1 MKYKIIFVISMVSFL
16 SCNKFNNKIPFVTL
30 KSSIEVNELSDST
43 YFKNIRNIVYGD
55 YIYAS
60 DEENGRILKLDTNL
74 NLLGTIGNSGQGPK
88 EFAGIG
94 YIAFWKDTLLALN
107 VGGSTLSSFTTDGQF
122 IDRYSIGTDYSLMR
136 YNFCIDDE
144 GFLYFTSTLDSF
156 PIVKY
161 DRKMNRL
168 FGFGEWNV
176 PKNKELRNALNNN
189 LIAYFDNKI
198 ITVQADAPIIN
209 MYSKDGKHLL
219 KKELPD
225 QLFKKRLTYKNTEQA
240 KNAANLKKVYGLFG
254 SIATLDNKIYLLYID
269 QDNQSHAYKNKI
281 VELLFENN
289 DFIINK
295 VYSLSNYSGDWFD
308 AFVFAKDNK
317 LIASKAGVRIDPS
330 LNVYQLK

>member
-1 MKYKIIFVISMVSFL
+1 MILFL
-16 SCNKFNNKIPFVTL
+16 SCNKFNNKIPIVDL
-30 KSSIEVNELSDST
+30 EPSIEINELSDST
-43 YFKNIRNIVYGD
+43 FFNSIRYMVCGD

-94 YIAFWKDTLLALN
+94 CIAFWKDTILALN
-107 VGGSTLSSFTTDGQF
+107 VGGSTLSTFTTDGKF
-122 IDRYSIGTDYSLMR
+122 IDRYSIGTDYSITQ

-168 FGFGEWNV
+168 FGFGEWNA
-176 PKNKELRNALNNN
+176 PENKEFRSALNNN
-189 LIAYFDNKI
+189 LIAYFDDKI
-198 ITVQADAPIIN
+198 ITVQTDAPVIN
-209 MYSKDGKHLL
+209 MYRKDGKHLL
-219 KKELPD
+219 KKELPE
-225 QLFKKRLTYKNTEQA
+225 QLFKRRLIYKKNEQE
-240 KNAANLKKVYGLFG
+240 KNAANFKKVYGLFG

-295 VYSLSNYSGDWFD
+295 VYSLSNCSGDWFGS
-308 AFVFAKDNK
+308 FVFAKGNK
-317 LIASKAGVRIDPS
+317 LIASKAGVRVNPS